1 MGFVLLVILIVATV
15 VLIRRPTILTPQRR
29 LALRRWLLRH

>member
-1 MGFVLLVILIVATV
+1 
-15 VLIRRPTILTPQRR
+15 VLIRRPTVLTPQRR